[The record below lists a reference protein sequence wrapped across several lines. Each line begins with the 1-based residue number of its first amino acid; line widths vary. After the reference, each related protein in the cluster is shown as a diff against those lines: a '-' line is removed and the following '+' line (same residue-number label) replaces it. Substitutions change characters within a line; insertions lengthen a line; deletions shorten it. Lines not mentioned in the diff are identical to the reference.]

1 MEPKQTAQMVAWLDE
16 ERRKDKALIMKLEE
30 RSAAQSTLIDEQTRR
45 IQSME
50 AEFASLRTTALSI
63 NLFDE
68 AVARL
73 RNEISASLE
82 QIQRTTTGE
91 ETKRVRELVREG
103 TTKVID
109 DLRQEIVTRLE
120 RELQSRRAEEDRL
133 SRIAVELQTYADALR
148 KDFEEFQRTVS
159 FLEEQRRIDSR
170 RIADVQS
177 ESTEVVKRMESQQTK
192 MELLED
198 ITRRNERALT
208 ESLGTITEIKQQRQ
222 VAMEKEALAEKEREK
237 VIGDALRRLEDNLKT
252 WSKQA
257 EGWTDTQRNLKKY
270 TDDFTR
276 LVERVE
282 RQLNEVSET
291 QRISEER
298 FRHEWEEFQQE
309 DQKRFRQFTLTNE
322 EAWRESDKLTKS
334 MSEQLARLTERSDQ
348 LTDHVRQ
355 MSATQRD
362 AFEALT
368 AYLASLRE
376 QAEKL
381 KPLT

>member
-133 SRIAVELQTYADALR
+133 SRIAVELQGYADALR

-177 ESTEVVKRMESQQTK
+177 ESTELVKRMESQQTK

-222 VAMEKEALAEKEREK
+222 AAMEKDALAEKER
-237 VIGDALRRLEDNLKT
+237 
-252 WSKQA
+252 
-257 EGWTDTQRNLKKY
+257 
-270 TDDFTR
+270 
-276 LVERVE
+276 
-282 RQLNEVSET
+282 
-291 QRISEER
+291 
-298 FRHEWEEFQQE
+298 
-309 DQKRFRQFTLTNE
+309 
-322 EAWRESDKLTKS
+322 
-334 MSEQLARLTERSDQ
+334 
-348 LTDHVRQ
+348 
-355 MSATQRD
+355 
-362 AFEALT
+362 
-368 AYLASLRE
+368 
-376 QAEKL
+376 
-381 KPLT
+381 